1 MKTKWVRLA
10 LNDLLEIE
18 KYISNDNPQAA
29 KNVVSL
35 IWEATKLLED
45 HPHIGRPGRVSGT
58 RELVI
63 PDTPFII
70 PYRVVS
76 HEIQILRVIHGA
88 RKWPKKF
95 WQR

>member
-10 LNDLLEIE
+10 LNDLLKIE
-18 KYISNDNPQAA
+18 KYIANDSPQIA
-29 KNVVSL
+29 KNILSL
-35 IWEATKLLED
+35 IWEATELLEE

-70 PYRVVS
+70 PYRVIS
-76 HEIQILRVIHGA
+76 GEIQILRVIHGA
-88 RKWPKKF
+88 RKWPKNLV
-95 WQR
+95 R